1 MVPFFPTFGLQ
12 RLFHYCSI
20 VALVSSY
27 VPYQMELFWLEHV
40 LSQQVNSANVRLS
53 LMIPRHSPHL
63 LAFRG
68 PYQQSVTATLA
79 IVGDSNPFDVQPVEL
94 RAALQKTAVYLTT
107 LSLCRIPTV
116 SDRDIVAMEKAKSLE
131 SLYLFMLPVRCE
143 FLGSMTSD
151 YLRFVTIR
159 NCQLDD
165 RSLLSLR
172 CTRDVIE
179 LDVKDN
185 QLTGICVDGILRMTS
200 VRTLNV
206 SGNRILGRDL
216 ERLSSHPSLESIV
229 LSEESVENLDDWKAL
244 ERLGSTAHV
253 EIQGRRRNGD
263 FATVTFGS
271 GSICVSQYDG
281 KDFRLKER
289 KTLSDLTELDA
300 DLFECR
306 NRTREGK

>member
-53 LMIPRHSPHL
+53 LMIPRQSPHL

-79 IVGDSNPFDVQPVEL
+79 IDGVSNSFDVRPIEV

-107 LSLCRIPTV
+107 LRLSQTKL

-143 FLGSMTSD
+143 FLGSLSSD
-151 YLRFVTIR
+151 YLRFITIQK
-159 NCQLDD
+159 CQLDD
-165 RSLLSLR
+165 LSLLSLR
-172 CTRDVIE
+172 CTRDVVE

-200 VRTLNV
+200 VKTLNV

-216 ERLSSHPSLESIV
+216 ERLSSHPALESIV
-229 LSEESVENLDDWKAL
+229 LSEESIENLADWKAL

-253 EIQGRRRNGD
+253 EIQGRKKNGD
-263 FATVTFGS
+263 FATVTFRN

-281 KDFRLKER
+281 KDFSLKER
-289 KTLSDLTELDA
+289 ETLSDLTELDV
-300 DLFECR
+300 DLFEGP
-306 NRTREGK
+306 NRPREGK